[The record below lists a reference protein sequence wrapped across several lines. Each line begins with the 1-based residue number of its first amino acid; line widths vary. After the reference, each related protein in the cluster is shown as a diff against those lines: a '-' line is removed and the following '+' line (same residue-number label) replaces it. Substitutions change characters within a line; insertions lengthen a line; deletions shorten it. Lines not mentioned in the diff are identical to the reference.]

1 MAPVGDEDDQTQ
13 DKRARNAASRAEA
26 EKARGR
32 AMTHV
37 ALSEVS
43 FTAISLAF
51 LDAYVREE
59 PRARS
64 WLTNSAA
71 KWLQDGD
78 RLKHR

>member
-1 MAPVGDEDDQTQ
+1 VVEEGDRRR
-13 DKRARNAASRAEA
+13 KNRARNAASRAEA